1 MKCVLILARNN
12 LGFTVF
18 ATVLM
23 LLFFAGLA
31 MPPLCMFADAFHDG
45 RPDQT
50 SFQTVAETVSVATAS
65 DGDADIDFR
74 VPAEAASLMRSY
86 CFDCHEEGSS
96 EGGVRFDNL
105 AALENP
111 ARLELLNRALEH
123 TFSREMPPSEGDQP
137 TIAER
142 DALVTWLWNE
152 LRKFNDVRL
161 EDKLRYY
168 KYANYLD
175 HDKLFSG
182 EVELKPFTR
191 SRRWRVNELIYHE
204 RINDVFELK
213 GNERQEAFFGVV
225 KPFNLPTESGVA
237 YYDTEIV
244 EGGQFLTL
252 LANAKWIVERQLRD
266 AMLKSGKFQ
275 HTPEYFAA
283 KESGMRQFQARF
295 PGEVWNPKRT
305 AAPFEAVVM
314 HEGTPSEELLKN
326 AITHQFKVALQRS
339 PDTQQMTKYLN
350 FMLATMAES
359 DATSALSKMMVS
371 VLMEPEFLY
380 RNEFGG
386 GTPDEFGRKKLTPR
400 EASYAL
406 AYALT
411 DRIPDE
417 NLVEA
422 AETGRLETRS
432 DYEREVR
439 RMLAD
444 DSLDKPRI
452 LRFFQD
458 YFGYRGIFDV
468 FKDEERFVGAYNPHR
483 VVSTRYIYR
492 VPGKTSGEADSL
504 VKWVLANDKDVLKT
518 LLTTDRYFVHHNG
531 NNAEMAQKAKKATED
546 FARDRLVYKV
556 LKDLPKREWKEA
568 MLKLDKEHP
577 ERNLAKEFLKP
588 DGELKRILGLT
599 MEQASLHFGKD
610 GTRDE
615 NSGRVYTPNDGE
627 ATGHSIKMYNIDYL
641 QWSYQAE
648 QPMRL
653 ENRAGILT
661 HPAWLVSF
669 SHNAATDPVLRGKW
683 VREKLLGGFVRDV
696 PITVDAKVPEDP
708 HRTLRE
714 RFAVTEE
721 SSCWMCH
728 EKMNPLGYSFENYD
742 DFGRFRTQEELE
754 YPENILDTIVEKSRD
769 SNGVW
774 KDFKIPVYKTKP
786 VNSRGYLV
794 GTGDDSLDGEVA
806 GAVDLVNRLAKSDR
820 VRQVFI
826 RNVFRYFM
834 GRNETLSDSTTLME
848 ADRAYVESGGS
859 FRELMVSI
867 LTSDSFIYRK

>member
-1 MKCVLILARNN
+1 MLILTRDKI
-12 LGFTVF
+12 GFTAF
-18 ATVLM
+18 ATVLV
-23 LLFFAGLA
+23 LLFSASVA
-31 MPPLCMFADAFHDG
+31 MLPDRILADAFQDG
-45 RPDQT
+45 KPDEVAIQP
-50 SFQTVAETVSVATAS
+50 VAETVAVVKAPNSN
-65 DGDADIDFR
+65 ADIDFR
-74 VPAEAASLMRSY
+74 VPTEVESLMRSY
-86 CFDCHEEGSS
+86 CFECHEDNSS

-123 TFSREMPPSEGDQP
+123 TFSGEMPPSESDQP

-142 DALVTWLWNE
+142 DALVEWLWNE
-152 LRKFNDVRL
+152 LKKFDDVRL

-168 KYANYLD
+168 KYANYLN
-175 HDKLFSG
+175 HNKLFSG

-213 GNERQEAFFGVV
+213 GKERQEAFFGVV

-237 YYDTEIV
+237 YYDNEIV
-244 EGGQFLTL
+244 ERGQFLTL

-275 HTPEYFAA
+275 HPPEYFEA
-283 KESGMRQFQARF
+283 KASGMRRFQARF
-295 PGEVWNPKRT
+295 PGEVWNPNRT
-305 AAPFEAVVM
+305 AAPLEAVVM

-326 AITHQFKVALQRS
+326 AISHQFKVALQRS
-339 PDTQQMTKYLN
+339 PNTQELTKYLN
-350 FMLATMAES
+350 FMMATMADS
-359 DATSALSKMMVS
+359 DATIALSKMMVS

-386 GTPDEFGRKKLTPR
+386 GTPDQFGRKKLTPR

-417 NLVEA
+417 KLVEA
-422 AETGRLETRS
+422 AENGKLDTRS

-444 DSLDKPRI
+444 DSLDKPRT

-458 YFGYRGIFDV
+458 YFGYKGIFDV

-492 VPGKTSGEADSL
+492 VPGKISGEADSL
-504 VKWVLANDKDVLKT
+504 VKWVLANDKDVLNT

-531 NNAEMAQKAKKATED
+531 DNTEMAQKAKQETED

-568 MLKLDKEHP
+568 ILKLDKEHP
-577 ERNLAKEFLKP
+577 ELNLAKEFLKP
-588 DGELKRILGLT
+588 DGDVKRHLGIS
-599 MEQASLHFGKD
+599 MEQASLHFGED

-615 NSGRVYTPNDGE
+615 NSGRVYPPNDGE
-627 ATGHSIKMYNIDYL
+627 ATGHSIKMYNINYL

-648 QPMRL
+648 QPIRL

-696 PITVDAKVPEDP
+696 PITVDAKVPEDA

-721 SSCWMCH
+721 SSCRMCH
-728 EKMNPLGYSFENYD
+728 EKMNPLGYAFENYD
-742 DFGRFRTQEELE
+742 DFGRFRTEEALE
-754 YPENILDTIVEKSRD
+754 YPENILDTILEKSRE
-769 SNGVW
+769 SNSVW
-774 KDFKIPVYKTKP
+774 KNFKVPVYKTKS
-786 VNSRGYLV
+786 VNSRGHLV

-806 GAVDLVNRLAKSDR
+806 DAVDLVNRLAKSDR

-834 GRNETLSDSTTLME
+834 GRNETLSDSTTLIE